1 MERNLATME
10 LTNNDSG
17 IDWGDEMS
25 RPPGGTF
32 VGAIAGFFAIAW
44 KGNKGSLAGL
54 PPAD

>member
-1 MERNLATME
+1 ME

-54 PPAD
+54 PPAV